1 MPAPK
6 LSNEPW
12 DAHLIRYGMA
22 FAPRLVVK
30 ARGTL
35 LWDSEGREMLDFTS
49 GQMCATIGHNHPR
62 IVEAIRESCEGA
74 LHLYSG
80 MLSPPVV
87 ALSQRLAAMLPPHL
101 SRALFLSTGAEANEA
116 ALKLVKMHSERYEIV
131 GFTGAWHGMTSGAQA
146 VNYVAGRKGYGPMTP
161 GALALPA
168 PNSYH
173 CPVRHCRD
181 ACDGTCLDVGFDMID
196 AQSTGSLAALIAEPV
211 ESSGG
216 VIVPPEG
223 YWAKVKAECEKRGML
238 FIFDEAQT
246 AFGRLGRD
254 FAFQHFGVEPD
265 VLTLSKTLGGGLPL
279 AATVISDEMEAD
291 CAAKGFIHPTSHVSD
306 PLPANVALAVLD
318 VLSEEALNERALAMG
333 KILSDGLH
341 WLKDRHEII
350 GDVRGFGLLQGVEL
364 VRDRETRAS
373 DAATGRAIT
382 ARCMELG
389 LSMNIVAVG
398 QMAAVWRIAPPLT
411 VSQAEIERG
420 IEIIDQAIA
429 EVLAEGSR
437 EAAE

>member
-1 MPAPK
+1 
-6 LSNEPW
+6 
-12 DAHLIRYGMA
+12 
-22 FAPRLVVK
+22 VK
-30 ARGTL
+30 
-35 LWDSEGREMLDFTS
+35 
-49 GQMCATIGHNHPR
+49 
-62 IVEAIRESCEGA
+62 V
-74 LHLYSG
+74 
-80 MLSPPVV
+80 
-87 ALSQRLAAMLPPHL
+87 
-101 SRALFLSTGAEANEA
+101 
-116 ALKLVKMHSERYEIV
+116 
-131 GFTGAWHGMTSGAQA
+131 
-146 VNYVAGRKGYGPMTP
+146 
-161 GALALPA
+161 
-168 PNSYH
+168 
-173 CPVRHCRD
+173 
-181 ACDGTCLDVGFDMID
+181 
-196 AQSTGSLAALIAEPV
+196 
-211 ESSGG
+211 
-216 VIVPPEG
+216 
-223 YWAKVKAECEKRGML
+223 ECEKRGML

-279 AATVISDEMEAD
+279 AATLISDEMEAD